1 MKQEIR
7 SMMRRYNNWKKR
19 PLAVPVAR
27 SAQGVLKGI
36 KSINDHSNACK
47 ASCGSECDIQTCVS
61 CKAEA

>member
-1 MKQEIR
+1 MKPSTKR
-7 SMMRRYNNWKKR
+7 MSRRYNSWRKK

-36 KSINDHSNACK
+36 KGVNGYSNACK

-61 CKAEA
+61 CKAGA